1 MSWRRSIIFAVC
13 TAILLCLPVSGSSD
27 APQSVYLHGDA
38 TDRRIALTFDD
49 GPHPVYTAEIL
60 DILKEYEIKATFFVI
75 GTNAEGY
82 PDLIRRE
89 IEDGHEIGNHTYT
102 HTRIPTISNDELCRE
117 VLSCETAIKTN
128 SYSPYLFR
136 PPEGRY
142 DSADLETLT
151 RLGYSVVLWSVDT
164 DDWSGASTEHIVNAV
179 RNEIKGGGI
188 ILCHD
193 FLTKKCHTTEALRI
207 IIPELLEQGY
217 EFVTVSELLGIE
229 K

>member
-1 MSWRRSIIFAVC
+1 MSWRRTVTLALC
-13 TAILLCLPVSGSSD
+13 TLILLCFPASGSGD
-27 APQSVYLHGDA
+27 APQSVYLHGDPG
-38 TDRRIALTFDD
+38 DKRIALTFDD

-60 DILKEYEIKATFFVI
+60 DILDEYDIRATFFVI

-82 PDLIRRE
+82 PELIRRE
-89 IEDGHEIGNHTYT
+89 IESGHEIGNHTYT
-102 HTRIPTISNDELCRE
+102 HTRIPDISNDELRSE
-117 VLSCETAIKTN
+117 VLSCEAAIRSN
-128 SYSPYLFR
+128 SYDPYLFR

-164 DDWSGASTEHIVNAV
+164 DDWSGATTEHIVNSI
-179 RNEIKGGGI
+179 RNGIKGGGI

-193 FLTKKCHTTEALRI
+193 FLTKKCHTAEALRI
-207 IIPELLEQGY
+207 VIPELLEQGY